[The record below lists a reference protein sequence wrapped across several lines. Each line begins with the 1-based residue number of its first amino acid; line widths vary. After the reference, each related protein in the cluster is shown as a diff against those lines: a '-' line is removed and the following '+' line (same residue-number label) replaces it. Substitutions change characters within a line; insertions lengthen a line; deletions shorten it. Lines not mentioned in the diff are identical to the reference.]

1 LALRSITLSFSSLV
15 TWDLSS
21 IVLEL
26 VEWLNNLH
34 LSNTSKVR
42 LLSSPNFLDLI
53 EPYVGAQI
61 GVSFQRM
68 LYAESLAYTQPISE
82 EKYHLS
88 VSELQRIGAIAR
100 HTILLFLEW
109 RLTPDSL
116 RACSRETLEATF
128 LLLVGTI
135 LAVRYTHP
143 NLNND
148 NAIDGVSVTTIF
160 TALRALTDH
169 QVHSGSTG
177 DSSLFSAMQDHLCP
191 NFDPFCRLFR
201 LKT

>member
-1 LALRSITLSFSSLV
+1 MRSITLSFSSLV

-42 LLSSPNFLDLI
+42 LLSSPNFLDLV

-82 EKYHLS
+82 ENYHLS
-88 VSELQRIGAIAR
+88 VPELQRIGAIAG
-100 HTILLFLEW
+100 HTILLFLDW
-109 RLTPDSL
+109 RHKPDSL

-128 LLLVGTI
+128 LLLAGTI
-135 LAVRYTHP
+135 LAIRYTHP
-143 NLNND
+143 YLNND
-148 NAIDGVSVTTIF
+148 NAIDG
-160 TALRALTDH
+160 
-169 QVHSGSTG
+169 VHSGSTG

-191 NFDPFCRLFR
+191 NFGPFCRLFR